1 MYTNTNIEYM
11 EYTRKYRRE
20 YYAAARSDDWL
31 IYDAISSAQRFY
43 TISAV
48 YTITSIQLAANK
60 LIIPPF

>member
-1 MYTNTNIEYM
+1 MYTNTNIEYL
-11 EYTRKYRRE
+11 EYTLKYRRE
-20 YYAAARSDDWL
+20 YYAAGRSDDWL